1 MELLTEGVTSRSVR
15 RTVLADD
22 PSLPPPSGPPLI
34 AFLAVV
40 SPTWYCSTPGRR
52 TMTKSTNTNAPQTDY
67 TNCIDKWGA
76 AFRDSVTCDQV
87 RQKLQ
92 HATYIDRFNAI
103 ISKKPKRGAGNKDF
117 QTDPW
122 SAYAAAGK
130 TGREWD
136 LDGGKVWR
144 LIRFTGCWFLARH
157 TGGFND
163 FEYWHIGDV
172 SSGSA
177 TCLTQRTQPPLRRC
191 LR

>member
-1 MELLTEGVTSRSVR
+1 
-15 RTVLADD
+15 
-22 PSLPPPSGPPLI
+22 
-34 AFLAVV
+34 
-40 SPTWYCSTPGRR
+40 
-52 TMTKSTNTNAPQTDY
+52 MTKSTNTNAPQTDY

-76 AFRDSVTCDQV
+76 AFRDSITCDQV

-177 TCLTQRTQPPLRRC
+177 TCYDTKNPATTPPMPALTQPTPIPTINAPGATTTVLLPASELGFPQFHRTGGQVIAQKTST
-191 LR
+191 